1 MVDYS
6 EEYKQEMVKKFE
18 LSRLSFRKFA
28 AKEGVP
34 TSSLFQWKEQ
44 YGSISGES
52 LRPDNADLWSADQK
66 FAAVVESMSMT
77 EIELGEFC
85 RKQGL
90 YPEKVKLWKRSCIEG
105 NMKKKSSNHNETA
118 EINKYKKK
126 VRELERELR
135 RKEKALAEAAALLV
149 LRKKLNAL
157 WEDDEDE

>member
-6 EEYKQEMVKKFE
+6 EEYKQEMVKMFE
-18 LSRLSFRKFA
+18 LSGLSFRKFS

-44 YGSISGES
+44 YGSIPSEGPK
-52 LRPDNADLWSADQK
+52 PDNADLWSADQK
-66 FAAVVESMSMT
+66 FAIVVESISMT

-105 NMKKKSSNHNETA
+105 NMKRKSSSHTDMA
-118 EINKYKKK
+118 ELNKYRKR

-135 RKEKALAEAAALLV
+135 RKEKALAEAAALMV

-157 WEDDEDE
+157 WEDDEAE